1 MPIELVDEDYIREQ
15 IESFLDYAICDE
27 GIGYYEYGD
36 GKYTDVDMQMRIVEN
51 NIEISYSAEP
61 DSVIFTEVRGMMS
74 GYDSNENDFEC
85 AYVAE
90 LLTVEWDDEMRV
102 FKALYG
108 IRED

>member
-27 GIGYYEYGD
+27 GIGNYEFGD
-36 GKYTDVDMQMRIVEN
+36 GNYTDVDMQMRIVEN
-51 NIEISYSAEP
+51 TLEVSYSAEP
-61 DSVIFTEVRGMMS
+61 DSVIFTEVRGILS
-74 GYDSNENDFEC
+74 GYDSNENEFEC

-90 LLTVEWDDEMRV
+90 LLTVDWNHEMRV
-102 FKALYG
+102 FETQYG